1 MIIEFIKEN
10 NKLGF
15 TDEPKYE
22 TLKEILKNKLFKK
35 SAVLEE
41 EEKKI
46 EMLVEPN
53 LSRSL
58 SAPNS

>member
-41 EEKKI
+41 EKKM

-53 LSRSL
+53 FSRSL
-58 SAPNS
+58 SAPNG